1 MRQRPNLFL
10 SVILIFF
17 PAPTSNI
24 IFNYFIFPH
33 LMNVTFKTS
42 IPQAMFI
49 QSLICMEMPWF
60 LTSVHCHSTGY
71 QKYQFPVLIQIEGIC
86 HSGAPGL
93 LNIEITWKDR
103 YWKKLETET
112 DKGEEL
118 QKYLSVRSILHFSP
132 GAALKNSDQYRI
144 HSFCLSYE
152 YCCIRVGKKKLNIAL
167 QTNSS
172 WNLRWT
178 WISLGLP
185 NLYS

>member
-1 MRQRPNLFL
+1 MRQRPNLVL

-93 LNIEITWKDR
+93 LNIEIT
-103 YWKKLETET
+103 
-112 DKGEEL
+112 
-118 QKYLSVRSILHFSP
+118 
-132 GAALKNSDQYRI
+132 
-144 HSFCLSYE
+144 
-152 YCCIRVGKKKLNIAL
+152 
-167 QTNSS
+167 
-172 WNLRWT
+172 
-178 WISLGLP
+178 
-185 NLYS
+185 